1 MGVPQDQS
9 GWVGPDD
16 RYDLVAIA
24 SSAGGIRALSVVL
37 GGIGAPFDA
46 AIVVVQHL
54 DPHHDTMIA
63 RVLSRPSRLPVR
75 LAQHHETARAGTIY
89 VAPPNHHLLVEP
101 GGRLA
106 LTTTELVHFVRPSAD
121 LLFESVAGAYG
132 PRAIGC
138 VLTGTGQDG
147 ATGVAAIK
155 ARGGTVIVE
164 DPKTAEF
171 TGMPEAAV
179 ATGSA
184 DFLLPLDRIA
194 TVITDLVQAR
204 RT

>member
-1 MGVPQDQS
+1 MGVPQENS
-9 GWVGPDD
+9 GRVGPDE

-37 GGIGAPFDA
+37 GGLRAPFGA

-54 DPHHDTMIA
+54 DPRHDTMIA

-75 LAQHHETARAGTIY
+75 LATHHEFAQAGTIY
-89 VAPPNHHLLVEP
+89 VAPPDHHLLVEP

-106 LTTTELVHFVRPSAD
+106 LTSTELVHFVRPSAD

-155 ARGGTVIVE
+155 ARG
-164 DPKTAEF
+164 
-171 TGMPEAAV
+171 
-179 ATGSA
+179 
-184 DFLLPLDRIA
+184 
-194 TVITDLVQAR
+194 
-204 RT
+204 

>member
-1 MGVPQDQS
+1 MGVPQEQS
-9 GWVGPDD
+9 GRVGPDE

-37 GGIGAPFDA
+37 GGISAPFGA

-54 DPHHDTMIA
+54 DPHHETLIA
-63 RVLSRPSRLPVR
+63 KVLSRPARLPVR
-75 LAQHHETARAGTIY
+75 LARHHETAQAGTIH

-101 GGRLA
+101 GGRLV
-106 LTTTELVHFVRPSAD
+106 LTSTELVHFVRPSAD